1 VNRLFFLAVVAAL
14 PVFASTG
21 ATLPQR
27 LVLALDGVA
36 YRDLL
41 ALQAGITRT
50 NFLGRQVHLQAFTT
64 NEGYFPV
71 SRMISTFPSTS
82 DVAWTEIF
90 GDRPLPGYQRTYYS
104 EAANLQIAIDGVS
117 TSMEHERQ
125 MNWQVQN
132 GFLRAMGYVFPSH
145 MYDYEVN
152 GMINHFLDARRAG
165 GNFYAYIRASD
176 DAQHMSRDIFVLLC
190 RLDRQLQKLRADYKK
205 REGRDLE
212 IVILSDHGNNHAGRG
227 KRVEIHAFLE
237 KAGYRVTKSLED
249 PKDVVLP
256 TTGIESWVEIH
267 NLPGE
272 TGHLAQLLTHLEGV
286 DVVTARVPDQTNQFL
301 VMNSKGER
309 AVIEWNPE
317 RNAFRYS
324 AGQGDAINYLPVVGT
339 LARKHLLDDNG
350 FATVDDWTAETLTHR
365 YPMALKRIVRGL
377 TRVTLNPATIL
388 ISLKNGYVHDSWM
401 VNEGSE
407 LVTLGGTHGGLD
419 DLNSDG
425 IVLCNFVPTR
435 DTSSDRVADL
445 FDGFPHVVDY
455 RAAED
460 GAEWVFG
467 RELTLARIPRV
478 PLDRTG
484 KLLPGDEIFL
494 RVWTPRFAGSNAEDS
509 VEVKIDKLG
518 TFTVART
525 RRWETDPADPPGGD
539 FTLEHPALLPDKN
552 SPERIYALPSGLI
565 LEPQAAY
572 EISGWIR
579 DRNKKSRIFIFT
591 FHTDSQGRPAAY

>member
-1 VNRLFFLAVVAAL
+1 VNRLFFLAIVVALPAFPSTGVAL
-14 PVFASTG
+14 PK
-21 ATLPQR
+21 R

-41 ALQAGITRT
+41 ALQAGIVRT
-50 NFLGRQVHLQAFTT
+50 NFWGRQVHLHAFTT

-71 SRMISTFPSTS
+71 SRMVSSFPSTS

-104 EAANLQIAIDGVS
+104 EAANLQIAIDGVG

-125 MNWQVQN
+125 MHWQVQN

-145 MYDYEVN
+145 MYEYEVN
-152 GMINHFLDARRAG
+152 EMIKHFVDAG
-165 GNFYAYIRASD
+165 NVGDNFYAYVRASD
-176 DAQHMSRDIFVLLC
+176 DAQHMNRDILAMLC
-190 RLDRQLQKLRADYKK
+190 QLDRQLQKLRANYKQ

-227 KRVEIHAFLE
+227 KRVEIRALLE
-237 KAGYRVTKSLED
+237 KAGYRVAKSLED

-272 TGHLAQLLTHLEGV
+272 TENLTQLLTHLPGV
-286 DVVTARVPDQTNQFL
+286 DVVTARDPDQTNHFL

-324 AGQGDAINYLPVVGT
+324 TEQGDPINYRPVVEA

-350 FATVDDWTAETLTHR
+350 FATADDWMAETLAHR
-365 YPMALKRIVRGL
+365 YPMAVERIVRGL

-388 ISLKNGYVHDSWM
+388 LSLKNGYVHDGWL

-407 LVTLGGTHGGLD
+407 LVTIGGTHGGLD

-445 FDGFPHVVDY
+445 FDGFPQVVNY

-460 GAEWVFG
+460 GAEWVSG
-467 RELTLARIPRV
+467 KELGLARIARV
-478 PLDRTG
+478 PLDRNS
-484 KLLPGDEIFL
+484 KALPGDDIYL

-509 VEVKIDKLG
+509 VELKIDKLG
-518 TFTVART
+518 TFSVART
-525 RRWETDPADPPGGD
+525 RRWETDPAEPPGEKRAL
-539 FTLEHPALLPDKN
+539 THPVLPPDEN
-552 SPERIYALPSGLI
+552 SCERIYALPSGLA
-565 LEPQAAY
+565 LEPQTAY

-579 DRNKKSRIFIFT
+579 DGNKSSRIFKFT
-591 FHTDSQGRPAAY
+591 FHTDSRGLPAAY